1 MPLREQRSILVR
13 YEDDTPIEP
22 FRRYYLIF
30 EGKNTEKKYFQ
41 GIEGYRKELEINSA
55 IELVILSKE
64 GEIRDYSS
72 PKKLL
77 ELINNK
83 KEELKSTSQ
92 YGEEIDR
99 FVIVFDRDSFEKEE
113 DYLEFIETA
122 GSDNILTITSPCFE
136 IWLLLH
142 YENALEVHI
151 KPNEGDIIENKK
163 VSNAHSYIS
172 NLCSEISG
180 VNPKNNVNF
189 PFIKDYVNVAIEEEK
204 KICQINEEM
213 FSVLGS
219 NVGIL
224 IEDMK
229 KTIK

>member
-1 MPLREQRSILVR
+1 MPLREQRSVLAR

-64 GEIRDYSS
+64 GEIRDYSN

-77 ELINNK
+77 ELINIK

-92 YGEEIDR
+92 YDKEIDR

-113 DYLEFIETA
+113 KYLEFIETA

-142 YENALEVHI
+142 YENALESNI
-151 KPNEGDIIENKK
+151 KPHEGDIIKNKK
-163 VSNAHSYIS
+163 VSSSHSYIS
-172 NLCSEISG
+172 KLCSDISG

-189 PFIKDYVNVAIEEEK
+189 MFIKDNVNVAIEEEK
-204 KICQINEEM
+204 KICQVNKEM

-229 KTIK
+229 KTIE